1 MDYFEVA
8 RNFGVQESIAEPTPP
23 GEREREST
31 VYLYIAVLDSSSCT
45 VAAWL
50 VDTLFIAV
58 HA

>member
-23 GEREREST
+23 SEREST
-31 VYLYIAVLDSSSCT
+31 VYLYIAILDSSSCTT